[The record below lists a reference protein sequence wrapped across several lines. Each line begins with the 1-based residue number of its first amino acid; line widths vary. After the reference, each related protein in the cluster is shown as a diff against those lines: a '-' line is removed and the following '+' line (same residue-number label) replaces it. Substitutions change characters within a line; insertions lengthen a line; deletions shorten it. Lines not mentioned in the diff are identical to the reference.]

1 MKGQGR
7 VFWAERTA
15 CAKALRGG
23 KPEARLQKS
32 WWCRLWPELGIY
44 LEATGGFQTW
54 RATDS
59 DLEFK
64 RPLWHVKRSQK
75 ILEGA
80 LTG

>member
-15 CAKALRGG
+15 CAKALGG
-23 KPEARLQKS
+23 EPDTCLQKS
-32 WWCRLWPELGIY
+32 WCRLWPELGIY

-54 RATDS
+54 KVTNL

-64 RPLWHVKRSQK
+64 RPLWHVKRSQA